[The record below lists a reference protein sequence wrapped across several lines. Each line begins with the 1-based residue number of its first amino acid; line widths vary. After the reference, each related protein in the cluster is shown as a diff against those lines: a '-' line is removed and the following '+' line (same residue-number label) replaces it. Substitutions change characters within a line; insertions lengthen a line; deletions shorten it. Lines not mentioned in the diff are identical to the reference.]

1 MDATHALQLDRI
13 PMFDYINWS
22 STLRGLN
29 LSLSTEQDKGFV
41 IVEARKRL
49 GFIKLRLQDFSGQ
62 YYKAYTIINY
72 DFRVVPDLKI
82 PHITTLES

>member
-1 MDATHALQLDRI
+1 
-13 PMFDYINWS
+13 MFDYINWS

-62 YYKAYTIINY
+62 SYKAYTIVNY
-72 DFRVVPDLKI
+72 DFRVLPDLKI

>member
-1 MDATHALQLDRI
+1 MDATHALQLDLI

-29 LSLSTEQDKGFV
+29 LSLSTEQDKVFV

-62 YYKAYTIINY
+62 SYKAYMIVNY
-72 DFRVVPDLKI
+72 DFRVEPDLKI